1 MIPALTPM
9 TRRAARSAPG
19 ERAGILGHPR
29 RTERRDDQDGDGDRR
44 LSSAELGAWRGFL
57 RVHSALISEL
67 DAELVAAH
75 DLPLRS
81 YEVLVHLDGAPE
93 RRLRMTELS
102 RSVLL
107 SASGVSR
114 LVDRLE
120 ATGSCAGSAASSTGA
135 GYFAELTDAGR
146 GEAAEARP
154 THLAGVRRLFLAH
167 LDDGELDALGRSGG
181 AC

>member
-1 MIPALTPM
+1 M
-9 TRRAARSAPG
+9 TG
-19 ERAGILGHPR
+19 QG
-29 RTERRDDQDGDGDRR
+29 DDRRR
-44 LSSAELGAWRGFL
+44 LSQAELDAWRGFL
-57 RVHSALISEL
+57 RAHSALIREL

-81 YEVLVHLDGAPE
+81 YDVLVQLEGAPG

-120 ATGSCAGSAASSTGA
+120 ADGLVCRQRCELDGR
-135 GYFAELTDAGR
+135 GYWAELTDKGLAR
-146 GEAAEARP
+146 LREARP
-154 THLAGVRRLFLAH
+154 THLAGVRRRFLAQV
-167 LDDGELDALGRSGG
+167 GESELEALGRLWRRLLSGDD
-181 AC
+181 AS